1 MNEFLPVIV
10 AAALALLFAGFL
22 YLKNAA
28 IKVQDARMAEIAGY
42 ISEGAMA
49 YLKRQYTVLAIFSV
63 VMFVILIITPGL
75 GLDTAI
81 CLSLI
86 HS

>member
-28 IKVQDARMAEIAGY
+28 IKVQDARMA
-42 ISEGAMA
+42 
-49 YLKRQYTVLAIFSV
+49 
-63 VMFVILIITPGL
+63 
-75 GLDTAI
+75 
-81 CLSLI
+81 
-86 HS
+86 